1 MTSWRCSRANI
12 VEVELSFVVGLNSV
26 GERQVWARAG
36 LGGEEG
42 GEEGPQGDEA
52 QDAHLGVGRKGW

>member
-1 MTSWRCSRANI
+1 M
-12 VEVELSFVVGLNSV
+12 EVELSFVVGLNSV